1 MVKLDISLHAK
12 DLKNVAGA
20 FKGTSDP
27 YAVITHMATTPG
39 TAPRVLGKTEIMKNT
54 LSPKWATVID
64 AGEYVLGE
72 PMKIAVQLF
81 DEVRKGDNKSMGSA
95 TFELGEVLAARGSSK
110 ARKIK
115 NSGGTVYCH
124 VAKSHGSGELSLK
137 LSASKLKNT
146 EGFMRK
152 SDPFYELCYQRDG
165 AGSLTW
171 DNIYRSDFIKNNL
184 SPTWNE
190 MKISLS
196 VICGCDMDKKV
207 LICVYDHESDG
218 DHVLMG
224 QVETSVN
231 ELLGGGSLAL
241 TKKGKST
248 GTLNVKKAEVTGV
261 EEQVQDEEV
270 AGAVVQERP
279 AAPAFVPSAAPSA
292 APPAAGG
299 GAFVPS
305 TQPAYVASGRPTFA
319 DYISDNIYRSDFI
332 KNNLSPTWNEMKI
345 SLSVICG
352 CDMDKKVLIC
362 VYDHESDGDHV
373 LMGQIETSVNELL
386 AEDWLALTK
395 KGRPTG
401 ILNVNKAEITGVE
414 EEPEEEEEENQD
426 EEEEEEVEVKE
437 TPSFVP
443 PSAEAG
449 GGAFVPSPT
458 QPAYVVPRRPTFAD
472 YISGGCELNVSIAI
486 DFTGSNGDPRR
497 QGTLHHRSSYGELN
511 DYEKAI
517 ASIVQVLSTYDKDQ
531 MYPVM
536 GFGAKYGGVV
546 RHCFQCGPAAE
557 YYGVK
562 GILDAYKETFS
573 SGLIMS
579 KPTIITEVIQM
590 AAARAAQSQQVA
602 QSQGKQSYTILLI
615 LTDGSVSDPAATAEV
630 LREASAAPLSVVIV
644 GIGNADFSAMQFLD
658 DCAQGEGDIAQ
669 FVPFNSYRNHG
680 VE

>member
-1 MVKLDISLHAK
+1 
-12 DLKNVAGA
+12 
-20 FKGTSDP
+20 
-27 YAVITHMATTPG
+27 
-39 TAPRVLGKTEIMKNT
+39 MKNT

-115 NSGGTVYCH
+115 NSGGTLYCH

-224 QVETSVN
+224 Q
-231 ELLGGGSLAL
+231 
-241 TKKGKST
+241 
-248 GTLNVKKAEVTGV
+248 
-261 EEQVQDEEV
+261 
-270 AGAVVQERP
+270 
-279 AAPAFVPSAAPSA
+279 
-292 APPAAGG
+292 
-299 GAFVPS
+299 
-305 TQPAYVASGRPTFA
+305 
-319 DYISDNIYRSDFI
+319 
-332 KNNLSPTWNEMKI
+332 
-345 SLSVICG
+345 
-352 CDMDKKVLIC
+352 
-362 VYDHESDGDHV
+362 
-373 LMGQIETSVNELL
+373 IETSVNELL
-386 AEDWLALTK
+386 ATDWLALTK
-395 KGRPTG
+395 KGRSTG

-630 LREASAAPLSVVIV
+630 LRQASAAPLSVVIV

-680 VE
+680 VELTSQTLREIPTQLVNYFWKRNRIPPLAPIQCEEDEIVIEDEEEDEVDLSLDFGSGGMPRVAGGGNDFASGFQNSYC

>member
-1 MVKLDISLHAK
+1 MVKLEISLHAK

-261 EEQVQDEEV
+261 EEQVQEEEV

-279 AAPAFVPSAAPSA
+279 AAPAFVPSA

-319 DYISDNIYRSDFI
+319 DYIS
-332 KNNLSPTWNEMKI
+332 
-345 SLSVICG
+345 
-352 CDMDKKVLIC
+352 
-362 VYDHESDGDHV
+362 
-373 LMGQIETSVNELL
+373 
-386 AEDWLALTK
+386 
-395 KGRPTG
+395 
-401 ILNVNKAEITGVE
+401 
-414 EEPEEEEEENQD
+414 
-426 EEEEEEVEVKE
+426 
-437 TPSFVP
+437 
-443 PSAEAG
+443 
-449 GGAFVPSPT
+449 
-458 QPAYVVPRRPTFAD
+458 
-472 YISGGCELNVSIAI
+472 GGCELNVSIAI
-486 DFTGSNGDPRR
+486 DFTGSNGDPRK
-497 QGTLHHRSSYGELN
+497 QGTLHYRSPYGELN

-517 ASIVQVLSTYDKDQ
+517 TSIVQILSAYDKDQ
-531 MYPVM
+531 MYPVL

-546 RHCFQCGPAAE
+546 RHCFQCGSAQE
-557 YYGVK
+557 VYGVK
-562 GILDAYKETFS
+562 GILDAYRGTFAT
-573 SGLIMS
+573 GLVMS

-590 AAARAAQSQQVA
+590 AAAKAAQSQQVA

-630 LREASAAPLSVVIV
+630 LRQASATPLSVVIV

-680 VE
+680 VELTSQTLREIPTQLVNYFWKRNRIPPLAPIQCEEDEIVIEDEEEDEVDLSLDFGSGGMPRVAGGGNDFASGFQNSYC